1 MLSSSISMENEINT
15 VPSGTLAR
23 GFRAGS
29 AELNNSIHMVMSAN
43 MIAERTIKTAALSE
57 EIEICG
63 VSAPLRD
70 RSFGFAAI
78 Q

>member
-1 MLSSSISMENEINT
+1 MLSSSISMENEMNT
-15 VPSGTLAR
+15 VPSAPLAR

-29 AELNNSIHMVMSAN
+29 AEPNDSIHIVMSVN
-43 MIAERTIKTAALSE
+43 M
-57 EIEICG
+57 IEICG
-63 VSAPLRD
+63 VSDLRD

>member
-1 MLSSSISMENEINT
+1 MNT
-15 VPSGTLAR
+15 VPSAPLAR

-29 AELNNSIHMVMSAN
+29 AEPNDSIHIVMSAN

-63 VSAPLRD
+63 VSATCVIVHSASPPSNKVEQ
-70 RSFGFAAI
+70 SF
-78 Q
+78 